1 MIEDFKVI
9 NLKKFKD
16 DRGWFCETFNKDIEM
31 RVGAGLVQDNT
42 SYSKKG
48 VIRGMH
54 YQWDKP
60 MGKLVFCSHGEI
72 LDIIV
77 DIRKD
82 SPNLGKS
89 YHFVLNSESCRSLWV
104 PPGFAHGFQVLSE
117 DAVVTYKCSSY
128 YNKEGESGI
137 NPMDVDLNLSWIF
150 EENLL
155 GLVGFSLSDKDK
167 EASSFKDYCN
177 NFKF

>member
-1 MIEDFKVI
+1 M
-9 NLKKFKD
+9 
-16 DRGWFCETFNKDIEM
+16 
-31 RVGAGLVQDNT
+31 
-42 SYSKKG
+42 
-48 VIRGMH
+48 
-54 YQWDKP
+54 
-60 MGKLVFCSHGEI
+60 
-72 LDIIV
+72 
-77 DIRKD
+77 
-82 SPNLGKS
+82 
-89 YHFVLNSESCRSLWV
+89 
-104 PPGFAHGFQVLSE
+104 
-117 DAVVTYKCSSY
+117 TYKCSSY

>member
-1 MIEDFKVI
+1 LEEYKIIE
-9 NLKKFKD
+9 LKKYTD
-16 DRGWFCETFNKDIEM
+16 ERGFFAESFNQQIFDEIGQKF
-31 RVGAGLVQDNT
+31 LQDNM

-60 MGKLVFCSHGEI
+60 MGKLVFCPHGEI

-89 YHFVLNSESCRSLWV
+89 YHFILNSESCRSLWV

-117 DAVVTYKCSSY
+117 EAVVTYKCSSY

-167 EASSFKDYCN
+167 EASSFKNYCN